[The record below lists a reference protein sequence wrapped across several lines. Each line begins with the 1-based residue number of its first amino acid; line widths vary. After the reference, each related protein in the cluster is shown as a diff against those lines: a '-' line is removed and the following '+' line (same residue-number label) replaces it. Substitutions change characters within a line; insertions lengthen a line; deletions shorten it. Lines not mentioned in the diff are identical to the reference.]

1 MFDPL
6 RNDPRF
12 QKLAE
17 SEAPKSGRN
26 NARKCEWP
34 GGISPPGR
42 LCGGLT
48 YFINVTRRLSHLC
61 VDGVNGSDQLPL
73 LKISQTR
80 RPGPQPFTDQEAP
93 LKPDETIARLVDYEG
108 TAEYRLFSSIGHG
121 DGEMLR
127 I

>member
-1 MFDPL
+1 MNGRADC
-6 RNDPRF
+6 
-12 QKLAE
+12 
-17 SEAPKSGRN
+17 AP
-26 NARKCEWP
+26 AR
-34 GGISPPGR
+34 PPS
-42 LCGGLT
+42 GLT
-48 YFINVTRRLSHLC
+48 YFINVAARLSHLC
-61 VDGVNGSDQLPL
+61 IDAVDGSDQLPL